1 MSTDLATS
9 SPLPSPE
16 DPEIYSSES
25 AHLGTFGDID
35 PNYRLNNVQCRA
47 IELALDGLRWSQIA
61 QILKISRKT
70 LWRWKT
76 QDRIFRQ
83 ALADSRAERHAF
95 AIERCQTF
103 ASRAASVLARFL
115 DDPADKT
122 RMRAAQLLLQAAA
135 RFKPPPDSH
144 PFVLPEYPDP
154 PLLTPFPPRRPEPE
168 LEPKV
173 G

>member
-76 QDRIFRQ
+76 QDRTFRQ
-83 ALADSRAERHAF
+83 ALADARA
-95 AIERCQTF
+95 
-103 ASRAASVLARFL
+103 
-115 DDPADKT
+115 
-122 RMRAAQLLLQAAA
+122 
-135 RFKPPPDSH
+135 
-144 PFVLPEYPDP
+144 
-154 PLLTPFPPRRPEPE
+154 
-168 LEPKV
+168 
-173 G
+173 